1 MPRPSRIDEQ
11 RRSLLPRVAEAFG
24 ELGYRR
30 ATTAELARRCKVREN
45 ILYRL
50 WKDKREMFL
59 ASLESLFRRRRD
71 ELEEAVRRSGGRG
84 SRAGKMLGHVARH
97 YGENPLAR
105 VIFAGLAETDDPEIR
120 SRLARLYRDFRE
132 FLEREIREHRKG
144 SPRGATPD
152 AGASALALL
161 GLGTILNL
169 LVEVGAVPREGRE
182 EFFARAFR
190 QLGPLLLE
198 GVRR

>member
-11 RRSLLPRVAEAFG
+11 RARLLPRVAEAFG
-24 ELGYRR
+24 RLGYRR

-59 ASLESLFRRRRD
+59 ASLNSLFQRRQH
-71 ELEEAVRRSGGRG
+71 ELEEAVRRSSGPG
-84 SRAGKMLGHVARH
+84 SRAHKMLDHVARH
-97 YGENPLAR
+97 YGENSLAR

-120 SRLARLYRDFRE
+120 LHLARLYRDYRE

-144 SPRGATPD
+144 GRRDVTPD
-152 AGASALALL
+152 VAASALALL
-161 GLGTILNL
+161 GLGTILNVL
-169 LVEVGAVPREGRE
+169 EEVGAVPPGDRETL
-182 EFFARAFR
+182 FARAFG

-198 GVRR
+198 GGRN